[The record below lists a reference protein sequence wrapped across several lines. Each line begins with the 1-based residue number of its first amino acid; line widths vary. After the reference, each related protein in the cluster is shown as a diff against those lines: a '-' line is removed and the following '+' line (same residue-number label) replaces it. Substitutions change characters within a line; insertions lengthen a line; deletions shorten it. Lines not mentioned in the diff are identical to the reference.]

1 MVSVVLGDAVGAG
14 VDAGG
19 VMLIFG
25 AGTLGAVTGTGT
37 GIVVVVFVFRS
48 IMFGVLFLKS
58 LLLK

>member
-1 MVSVVLGDAVGAG
+1 MLGAG
-14 VDAGG
+14 EEAGG

-37 GIVVVVFVFRS
+37 GIVVVVFVLRS
-48 IMFGVLFLKS
+48 IMLGVLFLRS